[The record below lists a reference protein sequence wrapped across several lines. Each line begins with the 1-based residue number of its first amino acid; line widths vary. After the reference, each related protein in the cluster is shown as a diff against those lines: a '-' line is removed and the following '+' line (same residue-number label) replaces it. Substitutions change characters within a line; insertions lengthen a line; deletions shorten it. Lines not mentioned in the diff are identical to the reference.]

1 MFGIARARTA
11 AGPDEALLFNAEFT
25 APQRGALQPTAFVA
39 AFCERRPFL
48 PQHGCSKTVLQMRAN
63 NTWRSQTSSFCQMA
77 DVAALVRARKKTQ
90 TWELG
95 LHAQPRRAVPHMR
108 EAPYLNSAS
117 PPVFW

>member
-63 NTWRSQTSSFCQMA
+63 NTWRSQTAATALQMSA
-77 DVAALVRARKKTQ
+77 AALVRAQKTRFKPKSLVWM
-90 TWELG
+90 TK
-95 LHAQPRRAVPHMR
+95 
-108 EAPYLNSAS
+108 NSALYCAS
-117 PPVFW
+117 YQLCALR